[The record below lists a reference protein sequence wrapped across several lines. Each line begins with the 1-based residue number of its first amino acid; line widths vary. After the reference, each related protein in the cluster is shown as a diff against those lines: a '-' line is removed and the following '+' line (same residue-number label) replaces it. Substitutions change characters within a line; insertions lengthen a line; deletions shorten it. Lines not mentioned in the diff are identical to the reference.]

1 MSGWRHNSLATAV
14 NFFCLCYTRGM
25 LTHITLDPGAV
36 DLFLKLGG
44 ALLCGVIIGTE
55 RNISHKAAGMRTYAL
70 VAMGAALFVIIGDL
84 ALRFYATS
92 GLGTLVNGFPVIG
105 AIVSGIGF
113 MGAGVIMFRERNV
126 TGLTTASG
134 LWVAA
139 GIGMACGYGF
149 YVPAFMAT
157 LLTLF
162 VFEVLWHVEQRV
174 KKVSALIDPSFSEPS
189 DKQ

>member
-1 MSGWRHNSLATAV
+1 MHT
-14 NFFCLCYTRGM
+14 Y
-25 LTHITLDPGAV
+25 ITLDPSAV
-36 DLFLKLGG
+36 DLFLKLGA

-70 VAMGAALFVIIGDL
+70 VAMGAALFVVVGDL
-84 ALRFYATS
+84 ALRLYSTS
-92 GLGTLVNGFPVIG
+92 GLGTLINGFPVLG
-105 AIVSGIGF
+105 AIVSGVGF
-113 MGAGVIMFRERNV
+113 MGAGVIMFRDRNV

-149 YVPAFMAT
+149 YIPAFMT
-157 LLTLF
+157 TVLTLF

-174 KKVSALIDPSFSEPS
+174 KKVSAIIDPEFIQPNEEER
-189 DKQ
+189 K